1 MYKKTALSVM
11 LIISVIRLFAQNADS
26 SDDQKNGQT
35 DLINSA
41 EDRVILAS
49 AVKDYPV
56 TPGDVYKLSYMT
68 ASGIHSLEITV
79 QSDYTLNLSVFGS
92 LSALG
97 QTYQELRVDVEKKVQ
112 RSYPGS
118 KPSFIIQATG
128 IFQVYLK
135 GEVGRAE
142 YITCWGLSRLSDV
155 VAGRTTAYSS
165 LRDLDVVAED
175 TTLRTYDLFS
185 ASHFGEKQQDPY
197 VRPGDTIIIK
207 RVQRQVRVYGEVF
220 RPGTYQLLEGEG
232 LGELI
237 SRYAG
242 GFTGLSDSSRIRII
256 RIISDDKQSGE
267 AYYLNSS
274 DSLFKD
280 FVLHDLDEVYIP
292 NKKDS
297 LPVVYFEGALELEQ
311 EKTATDQARSQ
322 KYTYRFVEGQKLAS
336 ALEELYD
343 SFSPEADLQGAYI
356 IRLEQKE
363 PIPVNIE
370 ELIHN
375 YAEEKDIT
383 LMPYDRVV
391 IPFRQYYVTVSGAV
405 FKPGHYPYMPN
416 RSYKYY
422 LRLAGGTD
430 PQKNVGEAVTI
441 TDLNDVVQSTA
452 RVIQPDDT
460 IYAEYNNALYHA
472 NQWAVLIGTAV
483 SVTALVL
490 TIIQL
495 SN

>member
-1 MYKKTALSVM
+1 VFKKTVCSII
-11 LIISVIRLFAQNADS
+11 LIISIARLFAQTNNS
-26 SDDQKNGQT
+26 VDDKNINENS
-35 DLINSA
+35 LLNSA
-41 EDRVILAS
+41 ADRVILAS

-68 ASGIHSLEITV
+68 ARGIHSLEITV
-79 QSDYTLNLSVFGS
+79 QSDFSLNLSVFGT
-92 LSALG
+92 LSAQA
-97 QTYQELRVDVEKKVQ
+97 QTYQELRVNVEKLVQ

-135 GEVGRAE
+135 GEVKQAE
-142 YITCWGLSRLSDV
+142 YVNCWGLSRLSEV
-155 VAGRTTAYSS
+155 IAGKTTGYSS
-165 LRDLDVVAED
+165 VRDIDIVADD
-175 TTLRTYDLFS
+175 TTPHTYDLFS
-185 ASHFGEKQQDPY
+185 ASHFGEKQQNPY

-207 RVQRQVRVYGEVF
+207 KAQRQVRVYGEVY
-220 RPGTYQLLEGEG
+220 RPGSYQLLAGEG
-232 LGELI
+232 LDELI

-242 GFTGLSDSSRIRII
+242 GFTSLSDAARIRII
-256 RIISDDKQSGE
+256 RLISSEKQSGE

-274 DSLFKD
+274 DSLYKD
-280 FVLHDLDEVYIP
+280 FVLYNLDEVYIP

-297 LPVVYFEGALELEQ
+297 LPVVYFEGALDLE
-311 EKTATDQARSQ
+311 ENSTVKTEARSQ

-336 ALEELYD
+336 ALQELYG
-343 SFSPEADLQGAYI
+343 SFSSEADLKSAYI
-356 IRLEQKE
+356 IRLEAAE

-375 YAEEKDIT
+375 YSEEKDVT
-383 LMPYDRVV
+383 LMPYDRIV
-391 IPFRQYYVTVSGAV
+391 IPFRQYYVAVSGAV
-405 FKPGHYPYMPN
+405 FKPGLYPYMPN

-422 LRLAGGTD
+422 LHLAGGTD
-430 PQKNVGEAVTI
+430 PQKNAGEAVTI
-441 TDLNDVVQSTA
+441 TDVNDIVQATT
-452 RVIQPDDT
+452 RIIQPDDT
-460 IYAEYNNALYHA
+460 VYAEYNNALYHA
-472 NQWAVLIGTAV
+472 NQWAVIISAAV